1 MTITYGKSIHGK
13 EEINAV
19 LEVLKTSTQM
29 GNKVGNFE
37 KKISTLFNK
46 KNGIMVN
53 SGSSALFLAIKVLNL
68 PENSNV
74 ITPVF
79 TFGTTV
85 GAIIQNN
92 LIPNFVDI
100 NYNTYCI
107 DVDAIENS
115 IDSNTS
121 AICVPN
127 LIGNLPNW
135 EIIREIANKHNLH
148 VIEDSADTLGA
159 KFNFKSTGFYSD
171 ISITSFYGSHIINC
185 AGNGGMLCTSNNKW
199 SDDAKVLRS
208 WGRSSS
214 LLNDSENIE
223 NRLNYSLDNIAY
235 DAKFVFE
242 KIGYNFEPSEMG
254 AAFGLV
260 QLSKLNE
267 NVKIRKKNFDKHYK
281 FVSEYQDLF
290 IKPKVLEESDTS
302 FLAFPLQLKNDNKFK
317 RNDLQLFLEKKDI
330 QTRVIFTG
338 NILRQPGFKK
348 IKYISKNS
356 QFTNA
361 DKVMKNAILIGC
373 HQGLKEN
380 DLEYIHKS
388 IIEFIK

>member
-1 MTITYGKSIHGK
+1 
-13 EEINAV
+13 
-19 LEVLKTSTQM
+19 
-29 GNKVGNFE
+29 
-37 KKISTLFNK
+37 
-46 KNGIMVN
+46 
-53 SGSSALFLAIKVLNL
+53 
-68 PENSNV
+68 
-74 ITPVF
+74 
-79 TFGTTV
+79 
-85 GAIIQNN
+85 
-92 LIPNFVDI
+92 
-100 NYNTYCI
+100 
-107 DVDAIENS
+107 
-115 IDSNTS
+115 
-121 AICVPN
+121 
-127 LIGNLPNW
+127 
-135 EIIREIANKHNLH
+135 
-148 VIEDSADTLGA
+148 
-159 KFNFKSTGFYSD
+159 
-171 ISITSFYGSHIINC
+171 
-185 AGNGGMLCTSNNKW
+185 MLCTSNNKW

-223 NRLNYSLDNIAY
+223 KRLNFSLDNIAY
-235 DAKFVFE
+235 DAKFIFE

-348 IKYISKNS
+348 IKHISKNS

-361 DKVMKNAILIGC
+361 DKVMKNGILIGC
-373 HQGLKEN
+373 HQGLKDN